1 MDQTD
6 WCLMFLCSQAWI
18 SILHLPEPKA
28 NRKTILKVKCFLEAS
43 LRGSKGA
50 SSAGAEKEG
59 KFPRGDTPLVLRVC
73 LYGTIQETS
82 ETPSLLTLM
91 VEFPFVSQG

>member
-28 NRKTILKVKCFLEAS
+28 NRKTILKVKCFREAS
-43 LRGSKGA
+43 LKGSKGPL
-50 SSAGAEKEG
+50 SAGAENRERFQEG
-59 KFPRGDTPLVLRVC
+59 MLLVLRVC

-82 ETPSLLTLM
+82 EITSLLTLM
-91 VEFPFVSQG
+91 GEFPFVSQG